1 MVLPYI
7 DASGA
12 HRAPDDCSPQLRIA
26 NLRCGVVGRQ
36 MTDTVRPAQSKIRS
50 GDIAL
55 FRRPPVMLE
64 ALTNTRCAV
73 LYIIDYIFL
82 VLFFLPTTNQRLVCS
97 IRTDPAPNSRAVYLY
112 QCVSI
117 WAETEFF
124 RLICFCV
131 REAEEV
137 SIGRPEDTTEFRTHI
152 GKRSTQN

>member
-82 VLFFLPTTNQRLVCS
+82 VLFFSPHHQPKAGLLNTDRPRPQLSGSLSLPMCLDLGRNRILSSYMLLCEG
-97 IRTDPAPNSRAVYLY
+97 SRGGINWT
-112 QCVSI
+112 S
-117 WAETEFF
+117 
-124 RLICFCV
+124 
-131 REAEEV
+131 
-137 SIGRPEDTTEFRTHI
+137 
-152 GKRSTQN
+152 